1 MRIKMVNRFMQHRIF
16 ISILWIVTVV
26 FFFIIFLPLPGPIN
40 TGLDPSWQYAIS
52 YASSVK
58 LAYGKDII
66 FTYGPLGYLIHGA
79 VIDGNFWAITL
90 FRCFIHFALFI
101 VFVTELTK
109 LYRSKKWINLSA
121 LILTIFLFY
130 IFGAETDYAIL
141 FIFLIIIPYE
151 SSLNK
156 KYHLVLYSLFM
167 GAIAGFCLTTK
178 FSLGICT
185 IGSGILYYGGN
196 IAGNIKQRKISVKY
210 LYQLAVFTIVALWTT
225 SIILDGLSKENAS
238 LVNYL
243 KNYLTLSSGYS
254 SAMSYAAS
262 QWEVAYALL
271 QVILI
276 LFLLITT
283 AKNKHNSIGYSA
295 CLAFVLWITFKHG
308 FIRQDGHIVI
318 FVKFI
323 PLLVYLCLRN
333 EVRLGRKM
341 LFGHLV
347 QHLTLL
353 TLFIYLLVPSPF
365 GQHLPNYLVS
375 IKQIVSFTN
384 FYNKLKFSLNLTKYK
399 DIILKSSQEN
409 LSEMKLPSDVLK
421 ALQNKP
427 LDIVPWEISL
437 IPANN
442 LTWQPRPVFQSYSAY
457 TSSLDKI
464 NSESLVRNN
473 PENILYHFS
482 SIDKR
487 HPFFDEP
494 ETFFNMFCNYHISS
508 QFPDFIST
516 EKLNQIIILERR
528 KHSIS
533 SEAKKVNTFS
543 MRWNE
548 YTIVENRDKEL
559 VRAKIKIKYSMIGK
573 MYKTLFRSPPVSI
586 NLTYADGQERSYRII
601 PENANNG
608 VIISHLPRS
617 SNEALRL
624 FQGEL
629 PIQVKS
635 FSFSNVNHFLYKPQ
649 IEGDLVSYRLLDSSI
664 KQNKPL
670 IDWFTLD
677 NISFVSELANKYNGC
692 VDNASKKHKIKHTNI
707 ISLNGWAVMQK
718 PEQQKLIILITCD
731 TDNTCL
737 GMTETG
743 DSRPDVSNYFKQST
757 YSNSGWS
764 ISLGAHALPK
774 GVHDIKAWI
783 YEVETNKAIPLNGV
797 YKILIK

>member
-1 MRIKMVNRFMQHRIF
+1 MKHRIF
-16 ISILWIVTVV
+16 ISLLWIVTAI
-26 FFFIIFLPLPGPIN
+26 FIFIIFLPLPGPIY

-52 YASSVK
+52 YASSEK

-109 LYRSKKWINLSA
+109 LYRSKKWLHLSA
-121 LILTIFLFY
+121 LILTIVLFY

-196 IAGNIKQRKISVKY
+196 LAGNIKQRKNSVKY
-210 LYQLAVFTIVALWTT
+210 SSQLAIFTIAALWTT

-238 LVNYL
+238 LADYL

-283 AKNKHNSIGYSA
+283 AKNKHNPIGYSV

-308 FIRQDGHIVI
+308 LIRQDVHIVF
-318 FVKFI
+318 FVKFM
-323 PLLVYLCLRN
+323 PLLAYLCLRN
-333 EVRLGRKM
+333 EVRLGQKM
-341 LFGHLV
+341 FFGHLV
-347 QHLTLL
+347 QYLTLL
-353 TLFIYLLVPSPF
+353 TLFIYLFVPSPF
-365 GQHLPNYLVS
+365 GQHLPNYLVN

-384 FYNKLKFSLNLTKYK
+384 FYNKLKYSLDLTKYK

-409 LSEMKLPSDVLK
+409 LSEMKLPSDVIK

-457 TSSLDKI
+457 TSSLDNI

-473 PENILYHFS
+473 PENIIYHFS

-528 KHSIS
+528 KYSIS

-559 VRAKIKIKYSMIGK
+559 VRAKIRIKYSMIGK

-586 NLTYADGQERSYRII
+586 NLTYADGQERSHRII

-635 FSFSNVNHFLYKPQ
+635 FSFSNVNPLLYKSQ
-649 IEGDLVSYRLLDSSI
+649 IEGDLISYRLLDTSI
-664 KQNKPL
+664 KQKKPL

-677 NISFVSELANKYNGC
+677 NISFVSELTDKYNGFI
-692 VDNASKKHKIKHTNI
+692 NYKSKNNKVKVVKHAGI
-707 ISLNGWAVMQK
+707 IFLDGWAAMQK
-718 PEQQKLIILITCD
+718 EEQQKLLILITYD
-731 TDNTCL
+731 ANNTCL

-743 DSRPDVSNYFKQST
+743 DSTPDVPDLLKQST
-757 YSNSGWS
+757 YSHSGWS
-764 ISLGAHALPK
+764 IGFGAHALPK

-783 YEVETNKAIPLNGV
+783 YEVETNKAIPLDGV

>member
-1 MRIKMVNRFMQHRIF
+1 MDCDSSIFFYCFSSTTWSNLHR
-16 ISILWIVTVV
+16 LRP
-26 FFFIIFLPLPGPIN
+26 FL
-40 TGLDPSWQYAIS
+40 QYAIS

-79 VIDGNFWAITL
+79 VIDGNFWTITL
-90 FRCFIHFALFI
+90 FRCFIHFVLFI
-101 VFVTELTK
+101 VFVTELTN

-121 LILTIFLFY
+121 LILTVFLFY
-130 IFGAETDYAIL
+130 VFGAETDYAIL

-151 SSLNK
+151 RYLNK
-156 KYHLVLYSLFM
+156 KHHLVLHSLFM
-167 GAIAGFCLTTK
+167 GAVAGFCLTTK
-178 FSLGICT
+178 FSLGVCT
-185 IGSGILYYGGN
+185 LGAGILCYGGN
-196 IAGNIKQRKISVKY
+196 IAGNIKQRKNSVKY
-210 LYQLAVFTIVALWTT
+210 LYQFAIFTITALWTA
-225 SIILDGLSKENAS
+225 SIILNGMSKDDAS
-238 LVNYL
+238 LFDYL
-243 KNYLTLSSGYS
+243 RNFSALSSGYS
-254 SAMSYAAS
+254 SAMSIVNS
-262 QWEVAYALL
+262 HWEVVYALS
-271 QVILI
+271 QVTLI

-283 AKNKHNSIGYSA
+283 TQNKHNSIGYNLS
-295 CLAFVLWITFKHG
+295 LAFVLWITFKHG
-308 FIRQDGHIVI
+308 FIRQDGHILI

-323 PLLVYLCLRN
+323 SLLAYLCLRN
-333 EVRLGRKM
+333 EVKLGQKM

-365 GQHLPNYLVS
+365 GQHLPNYLDS

-384 FYNKLKFSLNLTKYK
+384 FYNKLKFSLHLTKYK

-494 ETFFNMFCNYHISS
+494 ETFFNIFCNYQISS

-528 KHSIS
+528 KHSIGT
-533 SEAKKVNTFS
+533 EAKKVTTFL
-543 MRWNE
+543 MRWNKH
-548 YTIVENRDKEL
+548 TIIENHDNEL
-559 VRAKIKIKYSMIGK
+559 VRAMIKINYSMIGK
-573 MYKTLFRSPPVSI
+573 IYKTLFRSPPVSI
-586 NLTYADGQERSYRII
+586 NLTYVDGQERSYRII

-635 FSFSNVNHFLYKPQ
+635 FSFSNVKHFLYKPQ

-664 KQNKPL
+664 KQKKPL

-677 NISFVSELANKYNGC
+677 NVSFVSELTDKYNGFM
-692 VDNASKKHKIKHTNI
+692 DNTSKKHKIKCTNI

-718 PEQQKLIILITCD
+718 QEQQKLIILITCD

-764 ISLGAHALPK
+764 ISVGAHALPK
-774 GVHDIKAWI
+774 GLHDIKAWI
-783 YEVETNKAIPLNGV
+783 YEVETNTAFPLNGV
-797 YKILIK
+797 YKILVK